1 MTFDEWI
8 DSQPSF
14 DLGTT
19 EWMREA
25 WNAATRIE
33 REACADVCKQEAKLY
48 AAQAIGNN
56 TGAYDFMQICAEE
69 CEREI
74 RARGDEVTETIL

>member
-1 MTFDEWI
+1 MTFDEWVTN
-8 DSQPSF
+8 QPIHPIL
-14 DLGTT
+14 DHVTT

-25 WNAATRIE
+25 WNAATMIE

-48 AAQAIGNN
+48 ATQAIGNN
-56 TGAYDFMQICAEE
+56 TGAYDFMQSGAEE

-74 RARGDEVTETIL
+74 RARGG